1 MSSWKRGTGNGE
13 KKFLYNNIINVI
25 IFTFSFPGTHW
36 GRDFLQV
43 KNAEYL
49 TCKELVGVD
58 DGIRTRDPESH
69 SLMLYPTEL
78 RPPHCIYKNIH
89 IFHLARQEGLEPS
102 TAGLEIRCS
111 IQLSY
116 WRLNFVENYINIR
129 MNINTILDYLHSDRD
144 KRCNRLNGLPER
156 GISYIFPVF
165 IIHPLLR
172 RSNIINNGKTVNA
185 LF

>member
-58 DGIRTRDPESH
+58 DGIRTRDP
-69 SLMLYPTEL
+69 
-78 RPPHCIYKNIH
+78 
-89 IFHLARQEGLEPS
+89 
-102 TAGLEIRCS
+102 
-111 IQLSY
+111 
-116 WRLNFVENYINIR
+116 
-129 MNINTILDYLHSDRD
+129 
-144 KRCNRLNGLPER
+144 
-156 GISYIFPVF
+156 
-165 IIHPLLR
+165 
-172 RSNIINNGKTVNA
+172 
-185 LF
+185 